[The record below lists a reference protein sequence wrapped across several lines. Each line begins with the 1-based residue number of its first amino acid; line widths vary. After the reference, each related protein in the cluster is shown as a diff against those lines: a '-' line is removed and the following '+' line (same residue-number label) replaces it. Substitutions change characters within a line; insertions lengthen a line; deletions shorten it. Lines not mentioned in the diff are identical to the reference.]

1 MTEIE
6 AIYEKFL
13 SEIKSKSP
21 KEYIEFYKVNN
32 DIIES
37 GDTSLGSIDYNNIVS
52 LTAEY
57 ALALSYYGS
66 SRKALIYLDKA
77 IKLIENATTG
87 DLSKDNTYEILALT
101 RGHENFNQKNYLE
114 ATKDYKYLAENYP
127 DNDKYKKWLSNSY
140 EEFHW
145 ARASANYKQKKYS
158 EAERDFRYL
167 VENYPDNE
175 TYKNCLIASL
185 TIRSEW
191 ITNLALSGIVF
202 SFTVSIF
209 AKSKGTKLYADIFSL
224 AFLLLYVCKALWNY
238 SVKSEIKQ
246 R

>member
-21 KEYIEFYKVNN
+21 KEYIEFYEVNK

-37 GDTSLGSIDYNNIVS
+37 GDTSPGSIDYNNIVS

-87 DLSKDNTYEILALT
+87 DLSKNNTYEILALT

-114 ATKDYKYLAENYP
+114 ATKNYKYLVENYP

-175 TYKNCLIASL
+175 TYKNWLIASL

-209 AKSKGTKLYADIFSL
+209 AKSKETKLYADIFGL
-224 AFLLLYVCKALWNY
+224 AFLLLYVCKVLWNY